1 MAELNV
7 SKKTIAEFF
16 GAMDNKKFIIPDYQR
31 PYKWEI
37 ENCETLWNDL
47 EFFFHNEGSK
57 KESTYFLGTIVSYGN
72 ENGNKEIIDG
82 QQRITSLM
90 LLLRAFYKKL
100 EGMPQ
105 DDEVNGLKKQI
116 GKCLWDIDELSEN
129 VTDFSTIHI
138 LSEVATEENNEIF
151 HHILQTGNA
160 DNKNKDNYSTN
171 YLFLKEK
178 CDEYAKNEPLNWKK
192 FCICILKKCIIL
204 PIECDTQDTALTIFS
219 TLNDRGLPLSDSD
232 IFKAQLY
239 RKSEDR
245 KEFTETWKELTQICE
260 KANITIDDIFRY
272 YMHILRA
279 RDGNAGKEIGLRRFY
294 IENKSSQ
301 LNKVDISEIITLA
314 NFWKFIYQ
322 NYKNSDIEY
331 KFSFN
336 SKKWLNCLWYY
347 PNEYWKYA
355 VSVFFMK
362 YKDDDN
368 FESIFEQMLENLLAF
383 SFSRF
388 IDKPTVNA
396 IKDDIFKAC
405 VSFEKSAN
413 HQYQYDVDLNSKL
426 FSQKISEHSSSR
438 ITRALLILHAYLNE
452 NQKDL
457 IDDNFEIEHIFPTKW
472 QNTNYNGWKKD
483 DANTYLNN
491 IGNKIVFEKK
501 LNIQAGNGYFGNHKK
516 TEYAKSKIEVVK
528 ELANYPKDDWLKED
542 IIERENQIKSDL
554 IKFFKSNQSSE

>member
-16 GAMDNKKFIIPDYQR
+16 GSMDNKRFIIPDYQR

-47 EFFFHNEGSK
+47 EFFFQNEGNK
-57 KESTYFLGTIVSYGN
+57 KESTYFLGTIVSHGN
-72 ENGNKEIIDG
+72 EKGNKEIIDG

-100 EGMPQ
+100 ENMPQ

-138 LSEVATEENNEIF
+138 LSEVVTEENNEIF

-160 DNKNKDNYSTN
+160 DNKSKDAYSTN
-171 YLFLKEK
+171 YLFFKDK
-178 CDEYAKNEPLNWKK
+178 CDEYAKNAPLNWKK

-239 RKSEDR
+239 RKSKDR
-245 KEFTETWKELTQICE
+245 KEFSETWKELAQICE

-279 RDGNAGKEIGLRRFY
+279 RDNNSGKEIALRRFY
-294 IENKSSQ
+294 MDDKSAQ
-301 LNKVDISEIITLA
+301 LNKVDITELITLA
-314 NFWKFIYQ
+314 NFWKFIFLDYTIDDID
-322 NYKNSDIEY
+322 YKVSQ
-331 KFSFN
+331 K
-336 SKKWLNCLWYY
+336 SKQWIDCLWHY

-362 YKDDDN
+362 YKDSDN
-368 FESIFEQMLENLLAF
+368 FTVIFEKMLEKLTAF
-383 SFSRF
+383 LFAKF

-396 IKDDIFKAC
+396 IKDDIFKTY
-405 VSFEKSAN
+405 VGFEKSSDYHYEYKIELDSEIFA
-413 HQYQYDVDLNSKL
+413 
-426 FSQKISEHSSSR
+426 QKISEHSSSR
-438 ITRALLILHAYLNE
+438 MTKALLLLHAYLNE
-452 NQKDL
+452 SQEKL
-457 IDDNFEIEHIFPTKW
+457 ILNNFDIEHIFPVKW
-472 QNTNYNGWKKD
+472 QNTNYNGWQKD
-483 DANTYLNN
+483 DADAYLNN
-491 IGNKIVFEKK
+491 LGNKIVLEKK
-501 LNIQAGNGYFGNHKK
+501 LNTQAGNGYFGKK
-516 TEYAKSKIEVVK
+516 KEKYSQSSIEVVK
-528 ELANYPKDDWLKED
+528 ELANYPKDDWLKDD
-542 IIERENQIKSDL
+542 IFKREQQIKEDL
-554 IKFFKSNQSSE
+554 IAFFHKNRAK

>member
-1 MAELNV
+1 MAELIV
-7 SKKTIAEFF
+7 
-16 GAMDNKKFIIPDYQR
+16 NKKSISELLSNTHFVIPDYQR
-31 PYKWEI
+31 PYEWEI
-37 ENCETLWNDL
+37 ENCETLWNDIVD
-47 EFFFHNEGSK
+47 FFNN
-57 KESTYFLGTIVSYGN
+57 KESDDDNYFLGTIVYYP
-72 ENGNKEIIDG
+72 NKKQFELIDG
-82 QQRITSLM
+82 QQRTTSLM
-90 LLLRAFYKKL
+90 LLLRAFYKQL
-100 EGMPQ
+100 EEMEE
-105 DDEVNGLKKQI
+105 DEEVTGLKNQLAP
-116 GKCLWDIDELSEN
+116 CLWDINKISQKVDDKSK
-129 VTDFSTIHI
+129 IHI
-138 LSEVATEENNEIF
+138 VSEVITEQDNLIFRNILENGTANQDNNE
-151 HHILQTGNA
+151 
-160 DNKNKDNYSTN
+160 NYSKN
-171 YLFLKEK
+171 YLFFQQKCNEFAQKNPMAWKE
-178 CDEYAKNEPLNWKK
+178 L
-192 FCICILKKCIIL
+192 CITIISQCIIL

-219 TLNDRGLPLSDSD
+219 TLNNRGLPLSDAD

-245 KEFTETWKELTQICE
+245 KEFTDTWKELTQIC
-260 KANITIDDIFRY
+260 KQANISIDDIFRY

-279 RDGNAGKEIGLRRFY
+279 RDGNSSKEIGLRKFY
-294 IENKSSQ
+294 TENKSLQ
-301 LNKVDISEIITLA
+301 LNKVNISELMVLA

-322 NYKNSDIEY
+322 SYKNNNIDY
-331 KFSFN
+331 PFSFN

-368 FESIFEQMLENLLAF
+368 FENLFEQMLKSLLAF

-413 HQYQYDVDLNSKL
+413 YQYQYDIDLNSEL
-426 FSQKISEHSSSR
+426 FSQKMSEHSSSR

-472 QNTNYNGWKKD
+472 QDTNYNGWNKN
-483 DANTYLNN
+483 DADAYLNN

-501 LNIQAGNGYFGNHKK
+501 LNIQAGNGYFGHRKK
-516 TEYAKSKIEVVK
+516 AEYRQSKIEVVK
-528 ELANYPKDDWLKED
+528 ELANYPKNDWLKED
-542 IIERENQIKSDL
+542 IIAREEQIKSDL
-554 IKFFKSNQSSE
+554 VQFFKNNQSI